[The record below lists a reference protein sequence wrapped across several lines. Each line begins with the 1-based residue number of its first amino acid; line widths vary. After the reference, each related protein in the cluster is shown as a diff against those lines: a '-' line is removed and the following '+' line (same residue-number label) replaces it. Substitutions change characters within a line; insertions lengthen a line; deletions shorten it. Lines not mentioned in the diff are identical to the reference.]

1 MIKKKLIILKEKWSD
16 VSLRVLYIVFYF
28 LINKNYIFLWLFGI
42 EIEYW
47 ISLVFGFCLLFVY
60 YFIVLVI
67 LMEVFLVDLFG
78 REINYE
84 RIIIVIC
91 GLINNEIMKMNVL
104 W

>member
-16 VSLRVLYIVFYF
+16 VSIRVLYIVFYF
-28 LINKNYIFLWLFGI
+28 LINKNYIFLRLFGI

-47 ISLVFGFCLLFVY
+47 ISLVFGFYLLFVY
-60 YFIVLVI
+60 YFIVLEI

>member
-1 MIKKKLIILKEKWSD
+1 MIKKKLIILKEKW
-16 VSLRVLYIVFYF
+16 SLRVLYIVFYF

>member
-16 VSLRVLYIVFYF
+16 VSLRVLYIVFNF
-28 LINKNYIFLWLFGI
+28 LINKNYIFLWLFEI

-47 ISLVFGFCLLFVY
+47 ISLVFGFYLLFVY

-91 GLINNEIMKMNVL
+91 GLINKEIMKMNVL

>member
-42 EIEYW
+42 EIEYC
-47 ISLVFGFCLLFVY
+47 LVFGFYLLFVY